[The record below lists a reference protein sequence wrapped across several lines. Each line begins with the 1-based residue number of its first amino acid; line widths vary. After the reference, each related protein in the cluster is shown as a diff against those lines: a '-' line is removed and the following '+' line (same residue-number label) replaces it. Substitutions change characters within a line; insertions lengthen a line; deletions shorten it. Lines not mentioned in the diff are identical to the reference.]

1 MTEAGWTRNKPTKEG
16 WYWWRD
22 TDRPGNPFTVRVVS
36 DGYGLIVYGME
47 EYSRRLYDT
56 NGEWLGPITP
66 DSYQQGRVAG
76 ARDYRDT
83 IIKELDL
90 DNSKQQEFTRTDV
103 ILALAHADDTLAQ
116 QAQDDQLAKGEQ

>member
-76 ARDYRDT
+76 LEEAARRADKIGNQSSSSHVRSVVGL
-83 IIKELDL
+83 IVMDL
-90 DNSKQQEFTRTDV
+90 YEQ
-103 ILALAHADDTLAQ
+103 LAQ
-116 QAQDDQLAKGEQ
+116 AAQEGGVGDAEN